1 MKKTKNQVQLTK
13 LVFSQNWED
22 PICDHTALK
31 IKSNDVVMAITSG
44 GCNVLG
50 FLLFD
55 PKEIH
60 SIDINAAQSFL
71 LELKSCAM
79 EYLTFEEF
87 LCFSGLKE
95 YQNRLLLFEK
105 FQSSLSLDAQH
116 FWKKNQKVL
125 KKGFLMNGKYDSFVK
140 FAGKFLKIVQGKGRI
155 SGLFEDKSLKSQK
168 KYYDKTW
175 NTRGYKA
182 IYKLLF
188 NKHILARKGLSADY
202 FHFDDGSS
210 SFAESFY
217 NRAKNAFREM
227 PIKNNYFLS
236 LYVRGKYANLE
247 EVPEYMKE
255 VPFNTIK
262 PRLNRVHIH
271 TIEAQNW
278 IDTME
283 DNSIDCF
290 ALSNI
295 CELMSESETERLF
308 RSVYR
313 TARSGA
319 RLIFRNLMIP
329 REVPSLLRDSIVKDQ
344 TLTTHLQKTDRSF
357 VYGKVAAYKI
367 AKLNN

>member
-1 MKKTKNQVQLTK
+1 MKNKKDQIQLTK

-31 IKSNDVVMAITSG
+31 IKADDVVMAITSG

-50 FLLFD
+50 FLEFG

-71 LELKSCAM
+71 LELKICAIK
-79 EYLTFEEF
+79 YLTFDEF
-87 LCFSGLKE
+87 LGFSGLKE
-95 YQNRLLLFEK
+95 CRNRMVLFEK
-105 FQSSLSLDAQH
+105 FLPHLGLDARH
-116 FWKKNQKVL
+116 FWIKNRKLL
-125 KKGFLMNGKYDSFVK
+125 KKGFLMNGKYDRFVK
-140 FAGKFLKIVQGKGRI
+140 FAGKFLKILQGKNRI
-155 SGLFEDKSLKSQK
+155 DRLFEDKSLGSQK
-168 KYYDKTW
+168 EYYDKTW
-175 NTRGYKA
+175 STRRYRA

-188 NKHILARKGLSADY
+188 NKYVLARKGLSADY

-217 NRAKNAFREM
+217 NRAKNAFRDM

-255 VPFNTIK
+255 TPFNIIK
-262 PRLNRVHIH
+262 PRLDRIHIH
-271 TIEAQNW
+271 TMEAQNW
-278 IDTME
+278 IDKME

-295 CELMSESETERLF
+295 CELMSESESERLF
-308 RSVYR
+308 KSVYR
-313 TARSGA
+313 TARPGA
-319 RLIFRNLMIP
+319 RMIFRNLMIP
-329 REVPSLLRDSIVKDQ
+329 REVPKSLHHLIVKDQ
-344 TLTTHLQKTDRSF
+344 ILTAHLQKTDRSF
-357 VYGKVAAYKI
+357 VYGKVAAYTI
-367 AKLNN
+367 ANLNN

>member
-1 MKKTKNQVQLTK
+1 MKKIKDQVQLTK

-22 PICDHTALK
+22 PICDHRALK

-50 FLLFD
+50 FLQFN

-71 LELKSCAM
+71 LELKICAM
-79 EYLTFEEF
+79 KYLSFEEF

-95 YQNRLLLFEK
+95 HQNRFLLFEK
-105 FQSSLSLDAQH
+105 FHTYLSPDALH

-125 KKGFLMNGKYDSFVK
+125 QKGILMNGKYDRFVK
-140 FAGKFLKIVQGKGRI
+140 FAGKFLKMLQGKDRI
-155 SGLFEDKSLKSQK
+155 DGLFEDKSLESQK
-168 KYYDKTW
+168 KYYDNIW
-175 NTRGYKA
+175 NTRRYRA

-188 NKHILARKGLSADY
+188 NKHILARKGLSVDY

-210 SFAESFY
+210 SYAESFY
-217 NRAKNAFREM
+217 NRAKNAFRDM

-247 EVPEYMKE
+247 EVPEYLME
-255 VPFNTIK
+255 TPFNNIK
-262 PRLNRVHIH
+262 PRLERVSIH
-271 TIEAQNW
+271 TLEAQNW
-278 IDTME
+278 IDKMPDE
-283 DNSIDCF
+283 SIDCF

-308 RSVYR
+308 KSVYR
-313 TARSGA
+313 TARPGA

-329 REVPSLLRDSIVKDQ
+329 REVPESLRDLIVKDESLTRNLQ
-344 TLTTHLQKTDRSF
+344 TTDRSF
-357 VYGKVAAYKI
+357 VYGKVAAYTI

>member
-1 MKKTKNQVQLTK
+1 MKKNKDQVQLTE

-44 GCNVLG
+44 ACNVLG
-50 FLLFD
+50 FLEFD

-71 LELKSCAM
+71 LELKICAM
-79 EYLTFEEF
+79 KSLTFEEF
-87 LCFSGLKE
+87 LCFSGLTKC
-95 YQNRLLLFEK
+95 QNRMVLFEK
-105 FQSSLSLDAQH
+105 FQSLLSLEALY
-116 FWKKNQKVL
+116 FWNKNQKVL
-125 KKGFLMNGKYDSFVK
+125 KKGFLMNGRYDKFVK
-140 FAGKFLKIVQGKGRI
+140 FAGKFLKIVQGKTRI
-155 SGLFEDKSLKSQK
+155 DRLFEEKSLESQK
-168 KYYDKTW
+168 EYYDKIW
-175 NTRGYKA
+175 NTKRYRA

-188 NKHILARKGLSADY
+188 NKYILARKGLSADY

-217 NRAKNAFREM
+217 KRAKNAFRDM

-236 LYVRGKYANLE
+236 LYVRGKYASLK

-255 VPFNTIK
+255 APFNTIR
-262 PRLNRVHIH
+262 PRLDRIHIH

-308 RSVYR
+308 KSVYR
-313 TARSGA
+313 TAKPGA

-329 REVPSLLRDSIVKDQ
+329 REVPESLRDSIVKDQ
-344 TLTTHLQKTDRSF
+344 SMTTHLQKTDRSF
-357 VYGKVAAYKI
+357 VYGKVAAYTI
-367 AKLNN
+367 TKLNK